1 MKKYK
6 KWLAVMMTSF
16 FVITSNL
23 GIVPVLAN
31 PVQYEEGTAAT
42 VNASAAEVE
51 AEKAGDNTEDT
62 LDITGGVYD
71 RLTTLANPEDE
82 EIPVT
87 GVTLDRNTL
96 ALTKDSTATLTA
108 AITSLNATNK
118 TVIFASDNEAV
129 ATVTGAVYD
138 ELTGTTSVTV
148 CAIAAGSARITAMT
162 ADGGKTSTCDVTVT
176 DQSITKSFVIL
187 TDHKLVR
194 DGGLSASVQI
204 DLAEGAEP
212 HSGEETVVYQLMKDN
227 VPITLSAWMKDIT
240 SQEKITGYF
249 NVDLAD
255 TSYTVKIYVLD
266 RFDTDIT
273 EPIRLAESVTLK

>member
-42 VNASAAEVE
+42 VNASAADVE

-87 GVTLDRNTL
+87 GVALDRNTL

-108 AITSLNATNK
+108 AITPLNATNK

-212 HSGEETVVYQLMKDN
+212 HSGEETVVFQLMKDN

-249 NVDLAD
+249 NVDPAD